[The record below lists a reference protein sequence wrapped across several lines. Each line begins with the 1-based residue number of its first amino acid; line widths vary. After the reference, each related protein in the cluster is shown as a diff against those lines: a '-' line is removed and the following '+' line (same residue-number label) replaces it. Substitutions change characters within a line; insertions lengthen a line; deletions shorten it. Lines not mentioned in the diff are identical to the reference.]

1 MARLGPSR
9 SAILPTLLRLA
20 CFPSRVCPTI
30 VPSSPSCRYPSRIR
44 RIHHS
49 LGSRVTLYLF
59 RAPSDRPSAVCTES
73 TWSFRWDLTAR
84 GRRERGSTGTYMS
97 DTYMS
102 RDREKE
108 RESERPPSFLF
119 AVDLHRSILHFRRFR
134 LRESYRR
141 YVVAIS
147 IGLFWFPAGR
157 LRSWTFSSTFP
168 IFPLR
173 LTDRLIVSRNSSLR
187 ISMFRN
193 TLVALTFRETD
204 GNHSKFWSNYS
215 NIRLIMDRF

>member
-49 LGSRVTLYLF
+49 LVSRVTLYLF

-108 RESERPPSFLF
+108 RERERKWETSLVLVRGGSPP
-119 AVDLHRSILHFRRFR
+119 VDSP
-134 LRESYRR
+134 
-141 YVVAIS
+141 
-147 IGLFWFPAGR
+147 FPPV
-157 LRSWTFSSTFP
+157 SSTRELPSLRRRDFHRPLLVPSRP
-168 IFPLR
+168 ITFLDILIDLSHLSSPLNWSTYCFKK
-173 LTDRLIVSRNSSLR
+173 LEFANLHVQKHFSGFDISRN
-187 ISMFRN
+187 
-193 TLVALTFRETD
+193 
-204 GNHSKFWSNYS
+204 GW
-215 NIRLIMDRF
+215 

>member
-9 SAILPTLLRLA
+9 TAILPTLLYLS

-30 VPSSPSCRYPSRIR
+30 APSSSSCRYPSRIR

-49 LGSRVTLYLF
+49 LVSRVTLYLF

-84 GRRERGSTGTYMS
+84 GRRERGSTGTC
-97 DTYMS
+97 TYMS
-102 RDREKE
+102 RDRGKE
-108 RESERPPSFLF
+108 RESEGTSFSPLF

-141 YVVAIS
+141 YRRRDFHRPLLVPSRPI
-147 IGLFWFPAGR
+147 
-157 LRSWTFSSTFP
+157 TFLDILTDLSYLSS
-168 IFPLR
+168 LC
-173 LTDRLIVSRNSSLR
+173 LTDRLYCFKKLEIANLRVQKHLSGFDISRN
-187 ISMFRN
+187 
-193 TLVALTFRETD
+193 
-204 GNHSKFWSNYS
+204 GW
-215 NIRLIMDRF
+215 